1 MVNFR
6 YHIVSLVAV
15 FLALAIGVVMGSTV
29 IDRVTVET
37 LEAQQRRLDENLG
50 DARAENRRLSGEFD
64 DLRQESAKVARE
76 AGDRLVTGALRDV
89 PVLLVGIR
97 GNEASGRKELIEGLA
112 QANARLQA
120 TMWLTER
127 FALSDPDAHEALG
140 ELLGVEEKSS
150 AKLRRVALER
160 LGAALRALALGE
172 VTPDA
177 GLPTALSDADF
188 LDVETQSDT
197 FGSGIE
203 PGTRIVLLVAPG
215 EEGSKEEG
223 RDASDDALSAVDR
236 AAVDVVTTL
245 TGSIVGGDGVPSDL
259 VVAEAAGADRPDG
272 SERPERA
279 RIVESLRADKVLAG
293 RFSTVDNLDEPVG
306 RSACLLALVD
316 LGVDSAGHYGSGPGA
331 SRLLPAPA
339 PAAPVLPAPPGA

>member
-50 DARAENRRLSGEFD
+50 DARAENHRLSGEFD
-64 DLRQESAKVARE
+64 DLQQESAKVTRE

-89 PVLLVGIR
+89 PVLLLGIR
-97 GNEASGRKELIEGLA
+97 GNEPSGRKELVEGLA
-112 QANARLQA
+112 QANARLLA

-127 FALSDPDAHEALG
+127 FELSDPDAHEAMG

-150 AKLRRVALER
+150 ATLRRIALDR
-160 LGAALRALALGE
+160 LGSALRALALGQ

-177 GLPTALSDADF
+177 GLPTVLSDADF
-188 LDVETQSDT
+188 LDVEAEGDT
-197 FGSGIE
+197 FASGIQ

-215 EEGSKEEG
+215 ESARKEGD
-223 RDASDDALSAVDR
+223 RDVSDDALSAADKDVVDI
-236 AAVDVVTTL
+236 VTTL
-245 TGSIVGGDGVPSDL
+245 TRAIVGGESVPPDL
-259 VVAEAAGADRPDG
+259 VIAEAARSDQSDP
-272 SERPERA
+272 PERA
-279 RIVESLRADKVLAG
+279 RLVESLRADKILAG
-293 RFSTVDNLDEPVG
+293 RFSTVDNLDEPIG

-331 SRLLPAPA
+331 SRLIPAPA
-339 PAAPVLPAPPGA
+339 PAKPAA